1 MRESDFDI
9 VEVRLASDQ
18 SSLEV
23 LRNQKS
29 LSFSEQSWMD
39 LNGEFPQRQREDVCA
54 VRSKKKKSN

>member
-9 VEVRLASDQ
+9 VEVRLARDQ

-39 LNGEFPQRQREDVCA
+39 LNGEFPQRRREDVCA
-54 VRSKKKKSN
+54 LLSK

>member
-1 MRESDFDI
+1 MKESYFDI

-23 LRNQKS
+23 LRDHKS

-39 LNGEFPQRQREDVCA
+39 LNGEFPQC
-54 VRSKKKKSN
+54 